1 MTSNSQTIIQDIRQE
16 FEMLLEFVMNDEAKA
31 ATADHIE
38 RSLFKMLLS
47 VGAKLLVLFFVMRSE
62 NCSREVRENSAGQ
75 RLAYQHER
83 RRLYFSIFGK
93 VPIWRPYF
101 YKQGVGGETPL
112 DAELGLGDDS
122 YSDLVREITDYLG
135 VYNVYHKSS
144 DILCRLLGLNLSTRV
159 IEENI
164 AEDAVDVEAY
174 YAQKSAPAPQQ
185 EAEILVVQA
194 DGKGVPLIYEDADH
208 PQPVRLGKGQKRGR
222 KKEAIV
228 TTVYTIKPSSR
239 TPQQVVD
246 SFFHHQQI
254 NSKEKGL
261 RPQNKHIWATLDG
274 KDAALDRLIP
284 QITAR
289 DADHIQYRVILC
301 DGCEALQT
309 RLLNRFGDFTL
320 ILDFIHAD
328 EYLWDVANSLFG
340 ENNPQRLDWMAEY
353 TLQILSGK
361 TAQVIDEF
369 RPCPHTSWRDFLR
382 RYPFAPAW
390 PCRSRRCGRRTT
402 CSPGRRRHPRRC
414 RSDRPA
420 VWACPRRTSHRGSCC
435 TRSSRP
441 SPRCG
446 RHLPDT
452 GP

>member
-1 MTSNSQTIIQDIRQE
+1 
-16 FEMLLEFVMNDEAKA
+16 
-31 ATADHIE
+31 
-38 RSLFKMLLS
+38 
-47 VGAKLLVLFFVMRSE
+47 
-62 NCSREVRENSAGQ
+62 
-75 RLAYQHER
+75 
-83 RRLYFSIFGK
+83 
-93 VPIWRPYF
+93 VPLWRPYF
-101 YKQGVGGETPL
+101 YQQGVGGDTPL

-122 YSDLVREITDYLG
+122 YSDLVRGITDYLG

-174 YAQKSAPAPQQ
+174 YAQKTPPDPQQ

-194 DGKGVPLIYEDADH
+194 DGKGVPIIYEEADH

-246 SFFHHQQI
+246 SFFHQQQT
-254 NSKEKGL
+254 NSKKKAP

-289 DADHIQYRVILC
+289 DADHIQSRVILC

-309 RLLNRFGDFTL
+309 RLLNRFGAFTL

-340 ENNPQRLDWMAEY
+340 EKNPQRLEWMAEY

-361 TAQVIDEF
+361 TAQVIDQF
-369 RPCPHTSWRDFLR
+369 RQMAQESQYSTTQQARLTKTANYFDRNLPYMHYDIYLNNGWPIASGVIEGACRHFVKDRCELSGMRWDRSGVENLLR
-382 RYPFAPAW
+382 LR
-390 PCRSRRCGRRTT
+390 
-402 CSPGRRRHPRRC
+402 
-414 RSDRPA
+414 A
-420 VWACPRRTSHRGSCC
+420 VAENDDWDDYHHFRKRQ
-435 TRSSRP
+435 
-441 SPRCG
+441 
-446 RHLPDT
+446 RHLRLYHAPYPEQHLVEFQALETNSARSTRPPTSVDHVEPT
-452 GP
+452 VSSNNKNSNPYHHLPLAF